1 MLLESSLTDCVLQL
15 PSVRDAADKVVQ
27 GSAKFEQL
35 TVASQEISAS
45 TAQLVFASRVKAEP
59 QSVNLRA
66 LTEASKDVSNAT
78 GGVVAAA
85 KHCAQLVEES
95 GNEEC
100 DEPETS
106 LVVIVS
112 FSVCLLDF
120 APNHQLD
127 RTTKRLGTKR

>member
-1 MLLESSLTDCVLQL
+1 M
-15 PSVRDAADKVVQ
+15 Q